1 MLSFSS
7 CVNDTMV
14 RRVVF
19 LQTVLYV
26 ASRIN
31 QTVVFKWGLIVY
43 SIRAHTSGEALTFLG
58 DKDLHF
64 ALYRIT
70 VGLMRIV

>member
-1 MLSFSS
+1 
-7 CVNDTMV
+7 MV
-14 RRVVF
+14 GKVVF

-31 QTVVFKWGLIVY
+31 QNGVSKWGLFVY

-70 VGLMRIV
+70 VCLMRIV